1 VWLKTRNT
9 HTEQVLDSHKKMVE
23 LLKQNRIDIPA
34 NCKDIYERIKQ
45 ILTTDSEYDPCVK
58 LEATLCA
65 YIYNKNRAKSFQTF
79 EKYKREAQENL
90 DECLFEGKER
100 TIVLQTTGGTK
111 TELTG
116 DESVRVDAILVKL
129 TVERYTLM
137 LAQTFP

>member
-65 YIYNKNRAKSFQTF
+65 YIYNKNRAKSF
-79 EKYKREAQENL
+79 ENL